1 MSDFLPV
8 KKLLSFS
15 LTVLLTL
22 SLMNYS
28 ATPADA
34 LKPPT
39 KTANYVV
46 RYKTNVNFPKA
57 IGLEFKRGIK
67 PTSIYTT
74 VFPGFSAR
82 LSPTNWIRL
91 KRDRNIASISEVK
104 SYSIPRQATKRTP
117 GYVWGLD
124 RLNQRQLP
132 LDNSSANSFNGTGVT
147 AYVIDSG
154 VEGTHPEFAGRM
166 QAGFSSIRGSLPN
179 NDCSGHGTHVAGTLA
194 GRNVGVARNA
204 QIVPVRVFACS
215 GQTSTENILKG
226 IEFVIGHHQ
235 RGNPAVANLSLG
247 ALGIDSALD
256 YGVRALVSDGIA
268 TVVAAGNSNRN
279 ACGFSPARESTAITV
294 GASTQSDVRSSF
306 SNFGSC
312 LDVFAPGQEVLSA
325 WPAGEYS
332 LISGTSMASPH
343 VAGIAALYLQ
353 ANPNLTPSEVQTLIK
368 SSSSKGQLVSIGSGS
383 PNALAFSNAVT
394 VPPTNPSPSP
404 TTSTTMPPST
414 TIPPTPTTTIP
425 PTTPGEVNSLSAT
438 GGASNAFVVWS
449 APTSNGRSAILDYRV
464 EFRLGVNGAW
474 TIFQDGVSTTT
485 AVVVNGLTDGSQYY
499 FRVAAINSVGAGP
512 AVLTPPVTIGTPN
525 NQPQVTSAQFRNPWT
540 NSPTSTL
547 ALEQSGG
554 QVAFR
559 VSLQA
564 SGGLPSGSSSV
575 QGQLCP
581 ASSTYPSGNG
591 CTGSLFPYESGTSSN
606 ATYGALFILG
616 NQAPSG
622 TYVVT
627 FDVLMTNGTSVRI
640 IAPTTIQ
647 VVAFSASP
655 PSAPS
660 GVNATPGTSSVTL
673 TWATPTSD
681 GGAPITDYVVDVW
694 ARGGS
699 SYTRFLDG
707 VSTNTRAV
715 VTDLPSNTYSFR
727 IAAVNSAGIGTWIST
742 GDVVVSAAR
751 SVITSDKYSRSIGG
765 TSITTLTLAS
775 TGITWVYYEVNLTDA
790 TGSLPSTMGGQ
801 LCPDNAS
808 YPDFNRCT
816 GATFGRSGSGFS
828 ANYVGLFGIG
838 AGASKGLW
846 KVTFDASSR
855 VESPRKLTVK

>member
-1 MSDFLPV
+1 MSQSHFV
-8 KKLLSFS
+8 KKIFPFSITAFLVLSLLSF
-15 LTVLLTL
+15 TV
-22 SLMNYS
+22 
-28 ATPADA
+28 APADA
-34 LKPPT
+34 LKTP
-39 KTANYVV
+39 KRTANYVV
-46 RYKTNVNFPKA
+46 RYKASVNFPKA

-74 VFPGFSAR
+74 LFPGFSAK
-82 LSPTNWIRL
+82 LTPSNWKRL
-91 KRDRNIASISEVK
+91 KKDRNVASVSEVK
-104 SYSIPRQATKRTP
+104 SYAVPRITAVRAP
-117 GYVWGLD
+117 SYVWGLD
-124 RLNQRQLP
+124 RINQRQLP
-132 LDNSSANSFNGTGVT
+132 LDNSSTNTLTGTGVT
-147 AYVIDSG
+147 AYIIDSG
-154 VEGTHPEFAGRM
+154 VDGTHQEFTGRI
-166 QAGFSSIRGSLPN
+166 QSGYSAIRGSSATT
-179 NDCSGHGTHVAGTLA
+179 DCSGHGTHVAGTVA
-194 GRNVGVARNA
+194 GKNVGVAKNA
-204 QIVPVRVFACS
+204 VIVPIKVFPCR
-215 GQTSTENILKG
+215 GGTSTETILKG
-226 IEFVIGHHQ
+226 IEYAIGHHLP
-235 RGNPAVANLSLG
+235 GNPAVANLSLG
-247 ALGIDSALD
+247 GPVDPALD
-256 YGVRALVSDGIA
+256 YGIQALVADGITA
-268 TVVAAGNSNRN
+268 VVAAGNSNID
-279 ACGFSPARESTAITV
+279 ACTVSPARASRAITV
-294 GASTQSDVRSSF
+294 GASTQSDVRASF

-312 LDVFAPGQEVLSA
+312 LDVFAPGVEIMSARPGGTYALSN
-325 WPAGEYS
+325 
-332 LISGTSMASPH
+332 GTSMASPH

-353 ANPNLTPSEVQTLIK
+353 SNPRFTPSQVENLIKTSSTKGTLI
-368 SSSSKGQLVSIGSGS
+368 SIGRNS
-383 PNALAFSNAVT
+383 PNALAYADAVAAP
-394 VPPTNPSPSP
+394 PPTTTTTIPSP

-414 TIPPTPTTTIP
+414 TIPPA

-449 APTSNGRSAILDYRV
+449 APTNNGRSAILDYRV

-474 TIFQDGVSTTT
+474 TTFQDGVLTTT

-512 AVLTPPVTIGTPN
+512 AALTPPVTIGIPN

-564 SGGLPSGSSSV
+564 LGGLPSGSSSV

-622 TYVVT
+622 TYVAT

-647 VVAFSASP
+647 VFAFSASP
-655 PSAPS
+655 PSAPL
-660 GVNATPGTSSVTL
+660 GVKATPGTSSVTL
-673 TWATPTSD
+673 TWTTPTSD

-751 SVITSDKYSRSIGG
+751 SVITSDKYSRSIRG